1 LPFRFLKGTMTDA
14 SSKLNKFGAPS
25 VGANSDAGK
34 SFKLAQRVVQILATA
49 VNMEA
54 KQIDPR
60 QLLVSPQN
68 RDGAPPNVQHVHH
81 GILRSLRVNGFDHT
95 RPAVGICIQAKSP
108 EAKRQLL
115 EYNKRFSA
123 GNPLLPPIHDDMAAY
138 GTLAA
143 SHLNIALRCIKA
155 GVPSPAADTGALAPP
170 SSALSDLVESGHKRW
185 ILPEDAPWEAQ
196 IQVSLWRN
204 QDQNENQAVHEIEV
218 LSNHKEENPRGLR
231 KSRNRGPQNH

>member
-1 LPFRFLKGTMTDA
+1 MADLKG
-14 SSKLNKFGAPS
+14 KFQSPT
-25 VGANSDAGK
+25 VGSNSDPTK
-34 SFKLAQRVVQILATA
+34 SFKLAQRVVQILSTA
-49 VNMEA
+49 VNLEP

-60 QLLVSPQN
+60 QLLVSAQN

-81 GILRSLRVNGFDHT
+81 GILWSLRANGFDHT

-115 EYNKRFSA
+115 EYNRRFTM
-123 GNPLLPPIHDDMAAY
+123 GNALLPPIHENEACY

-155 GVPSPAADTGALAPP
+155 GVPSPACDIGALAE
-170 SSALSDLVESGHKRW
+170 SNAALKDLVDSGHKWW
-185 ILPEDAPWEAQ
+185 ILPEDTPLEAQ

-218 LSNHKEENPRGLR
+218 FGGHKKSNSN
-231 KSRNRGPQNH
+231 KST